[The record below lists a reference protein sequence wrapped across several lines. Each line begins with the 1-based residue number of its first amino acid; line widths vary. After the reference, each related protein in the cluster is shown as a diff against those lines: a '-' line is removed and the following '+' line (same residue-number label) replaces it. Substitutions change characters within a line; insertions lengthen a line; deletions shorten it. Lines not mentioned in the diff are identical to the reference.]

1 MSTKIL
7 KLLTGIS
14 AIAVAGLLSLVP
26 AKTTQASVPQNAP
39 SSVPSGTSSSANR
52 IEVLDCRPTPGN
64 DCSPSPVSTYGSIT
78 WTHDTGSSIP
88 PIASGDPYSFKFRIN
103 SNNSQTVD
111 ASIRLIGRPYYAC
124 YGTASFTF
132 TYNNVEYSGLINLSN
147 PGNSQSAYTSGIQ
160 TDDFRTVIPPSPSAS
175 AEPTA
180 SVDPAASTQP
190 SASADPAA
198 STQPSASADPA
209 ASTQPSASA
218 DPAASTQP
226 GASTDPTVPTVP
238 SGAPLSDEEAAARAF
253 AQAIT
258 ETVNEIEHASEGQVL
273 TCKGSGALSYRILSA
288 LAKTKGVTLIYS
300 FEYKGII
307 FQSTITSE
315 LAAQAF
321 SPDIEWYGP
330 CFLAEHFPTIITGV
344 RM

>member
-14 AIAVAGLLSLVP
+14 AIAVAGFLSLVP
-26 AKTTQASVPQNAP
+26 AKNTQASVPQNAP

-111 ASIRLIGRPYYAC
+111 ASIRLIGSPYYAC

-209 ASTQPSASA
+209 ASTQPGASA
-218 DPAASTQP
+218 DPTA
-226 GASTDPTVPTVP
+226 PTVP

-258 ETVNEIEHASEGQVL
+258 ETVNEIEHATEGQVI
-273 TCKGSGALSYRILSA
+273 TCKGSGALSYRILAA
-288 LAKTKGVTLIYS
+288 LAKTKGVTFIYS

-321 SPDIEWYGP
+321 SPEIEWYGP